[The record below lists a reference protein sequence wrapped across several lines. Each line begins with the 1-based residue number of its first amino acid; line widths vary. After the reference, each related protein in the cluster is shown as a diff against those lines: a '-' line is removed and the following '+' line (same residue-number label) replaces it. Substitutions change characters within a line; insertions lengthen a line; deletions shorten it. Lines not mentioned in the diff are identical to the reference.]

1 MKFTSGVSCISK
13 VVDLIGPSFKFAL
26 AGMRIYRRSFR
37 IGEQTV
43 PLEVWTLSPSQ
54 YENFLAKKHLS
65 TLVAW
70 QPHPPTRIP
79 DRNPNH
85 TAVVLAILLGNE
97 SILLGADLE
106 EPGDSRLG
114 WSAILS
120 NGNLPSTPAS
130 LFKIPHHGSIT
141 AHHDGVWSSLIAQ
154 DRVAAMT
161 PYRVGRNV
169 LPQKMTSRELLL
181 LLNTPL
187 FHALVTALKAKGEA
201 IPCTN
206 L

>member
-1 MKFTSGVSCISK
+1 M
-13 VVDLIGPSFKFAL
+13 
-26 AGMRIYRRSFR
+26 
-37 IGEQTV
+37 
-43 PLEVWTLSPSQ
+43 SPSQ

-169 LPQKMTSRELLL
+169 LPQKNDITRITSLAQHSFISCPSYSVKSKRRS
-181 LLNTPL
+181 NPL
-187 FHALVTALKAKGEA
+187 HKFVGGRIRRQRT
-201 IPCTN
+201 IPGHICLRRPILRHPPN
-206 L
+206 WEVSLYDGAARLEDRNPI